1 MQSKL
6 RAIDA
11 LRYWIGIAEC
21 ECSDPLPNG
30 GCLKCDLEGILKIIK
45 QNMKIRTTQ
54 LTITPENESIYH
66 ERATNI
72 SVQDEG
78 GGEFIA
84 ITQDG
89 QEVTFD
95 VEEWPHIVEAVERI
109 IAEMKE
115 NNTENP

>member
-1 MQSKL
+1 
-6 RAIDA
+6 
-11 LRYWIGIAEC
+11 
-21 ECSDPLPNG
+21 
-30 GCLKCDLEGILKIIK
+30 
-45 QNMKIRTTQ
+45 MKIRTTQ